1 MFLLFDPRPNNEYPI
16 NNLNQY
22 LEYKN
27 CLFKT
32 KVIYS

>member
-1 MFLLFDPRPNNEYPI
+1 MFLLFDPRTNNEYPI

-27 CLFKT
+27 SSFKT
-32 KVIYS
+32 KVI